1 MWGGDRISDSGAG
14 TRGCVSAVVGGML
27 RVVVVGWKVHV

>member
-14 TRGCVSAVVGGML
+14 TRVCVSVVVGGML
-27 RVVVVGWKVHV
+27 RVVVVGRKVHV